1 MKNRTHFCRINN
13 IRLGKINIENLLAKE
28 TVYKGEPRYLK
39 DYSHRLVDPCVKV
52 SSLPVIKSL
61 ARDVM
66 ARKAAE
72 EKTEKKIQRQAEQA
86 DKRLEKTAAKL
97 PAEFRD
103 PIIRPY
109 PVPKINGLG
118 LTSPG
123 AETAADG

>member
-39 DYSHRLVDPCVKV
+39 DYSHRLVGPCVKV

-61 ARDVM
+61 ARDVKT
-66 ARKAAE
+66 RKAAE
-72 EKTEKKIQRQAEQA
+72 EKAEKKIQRQAEQA
-86 DKRLEKTAAKL
+86 AKRLEKPQRNCL
-97 PAEFRD
+97 LNSE
-103 PIIRPY
+103 IRSSVLIRCRKSTVSVSP
-109 PVPKINGLG
+109 
-118 LTSPG
+118 PG